1 MAGQD
6 KRLSPPT
13 PAGNGEHGAKK
24 ARAQALVPVVKQE
37 PRQEAAAKEREEGEV
52 ALAGGPA
59 AAAVAVA
66 ASAEALEAVAP
77 PQIDVRV
84 DVSMLHCQACLL
96 PLKPPVFKVIIDL
109 RLICSRFS
117 TSITK
122 VRFFSSDLDSIRLRL

>member
-37 PRQEAAAKEREEGEV
+37 PLQEAAAKEREEGEV

-66 ASAEALEAVAP
+66 ASAEALVAGAPGP
-77 PQIDVRV
+77 PLQIDVRV

-96 PLKPPVFKVIIDL
+96 PLKPPVFKVIARRRFVRDL
-109 RLICSRFS
+109 AHR
-117 TSITK
+117 
-122 VRFFSSDLDSIRLRL
+122 